1 VNLSRVKLSYIK
13 CQLARI
19 MGLVSKGR
27 LDQRDRIPRAD
38 LPGNAEVFISKV
50 HEQLNYLTI

>member
-1 VNLSRVKLSYIK
+1 
-13 CQLARI
+13 